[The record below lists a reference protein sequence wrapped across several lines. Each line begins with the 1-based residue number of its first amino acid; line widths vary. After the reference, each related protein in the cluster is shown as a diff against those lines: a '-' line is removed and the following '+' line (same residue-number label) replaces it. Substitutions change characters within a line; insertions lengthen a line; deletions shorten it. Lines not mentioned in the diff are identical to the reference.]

1 VWQAAAVNTGA
12 MSGRT
17 NRILLVGVLVAF
29 INLPVLHSTWTRWQ
43 VERNGTETAA
53 RVLDSRVLG
62 DEDDPSYWLSFRF
75 PTDIDPDQAQW
86 TAQIDQET
94 FEEASAE
101 RSVGVRVLEERP
113 SAYIV
118 EGQVRNRLGLV
129 ITVVADVI
137 LLLILLMVWRSRGR
151 TRAVPIRIAAI
162 GDVERCPPGGM
173 VEQIEGNLYRVRG
186 EITGIDGDEIVLDAG
201 ERDVLV
207 VLDGHQNPVGY
218 QQPGEVRGRLVT

>member
-12 MSGRT
+12 MSRRT
-17 NRILLVGVLVAF
+17 NRILLVVVLVAF

-43 VERNGTETAA
+43 VERDGTQTVA

-62 DEDDPSYWLSFRF
+62 DEDEPTYWLSFRF
-75 PTDIDPDQAQW
+75 PEDIDPDQVLW
-86 TAQIDQET
+86 TAQVDQQT

-101 RSVGVRVLEERP
+101 RSLEVRVLEDRP

-137 LLLILLMVWRSRGR
+137 LLLILLMVWRNRGR
-151 TRAVPIRIAAI
+151 ARAVPIRIAAI
-162 GDVERCPPGGM
+162 GDVQRCPPGGM
-173 VEQIEGNLYRVRG
+173 VEQIEGDLYRVRG
-186 EITGIDGDEIVLDAG
+186 EVTGIDGDEIVLDAG

-207 VLDGHQNPVGY
+207 VLDGHHNPVGY